1 MKKISKIL
9 IVLII
14 LIIAGVVAG
23 FFIWKN
29 GESEKN
35 NTNNIKLVNLSG
47 DILKIHSYYY
57 KKIRE
62 SIEYSKN
69 PLVQFKNE
77 LITYAF
83 LPLYIEIYT
92 EKHLNILGS

>member
-1 MKKISKIL
+1 MIL
-9 IVLII
+9 PINTQPSEILSLI
-14 LIIAGVVAG
+14 LEY
-23 FFIWKN
+23 N
-29 GESEKN
+29 KN

-47 DILKIHSYYY
+47 DILTIHSYYY